1 MKNNA
6 IKRTAQALMA
16 LSLMAACVPT
26 SKYQQAQQ
34 ATRDKQNKIEAQAVQ
49 MDQLKKRIAQLEKD
63 LKEAQADKDRLA
75 QDTALAG
82 VRNRTLQNRL
92 AVLDNDLQMLA
103 SKMGDAPEYRSLMQ
117 HLMQMQDELATS
129 EDKLLDKTKD
139 IEAQKRKLADANNAL
154 AESER
159 QLQQSNDELAN
170 KSRTIASQ
178 QSEIDIK
185 NQTIVSQQDALD
197 KARGDIER
205 QAAQLREMEAALRAK
220 DSAMVAL
227 RNRIASALT
236 DFNSDELT
244 VNHRDGKVYVSLEE
258 KLLFASGK
266 YDVNEKGVGAL
277 KKIATVLKNVGDQ
290 MTIMVEGHT
299 DNVPLH
305 GQVIEDNWDLSV
317 KRATSVLRVLVA
329 GGVDRKQVQA
339 TGRADTAPV
348 ASNNTDDGRRKNRRT
363 EIILAPKIDQIL
375 STIGG

>member
-1 MKNNA
+1 
-6 IKRTAQALMA
+6 MA
-16 LSLMAACVPT
+16 LSLMVACVPT

-34 ATRDKQNKIEAQAVQ
+34 ATRDKQNKIEAQNVQ
-49 MDQLKKRIAQLEKD
+49 IDQLKKRISQLEKD
-63 LKEAQADKDRLA
+63 LKAAQAAQDKLA

-92 AVLDNDLQMLA
+92 AVLENDIQMLA
-103 SKMGDAPEYRSLMQ
+103 SKTGDVPEYRALMQ

-139 IEAQKRKLADANNAL
+139 VEAQKRKLAEANNAL

-159 QLQQSNDELAN
+159 QLQLSNDELAN
-170 KSRTIASQ
+170 KSKTIASQ
-178 QSEIDIK
+178 QSELDTK
-185 NQTIVSQQDALD
+185 NKTIVSQQDALD
-197 KARGDIER
+197 KAKGDIER
-205 QAAQLREMEAALRAK
+205 QAALLREMEAALKAK

-227 RNRIASALT
+227 RNKIASALT

-266 YDVNEKGVGAL
+266 YDVNNKGISAL
-277 KKIATVLKNVGDQ
+277 RQIASVLKNVGDQ
-290 MTIMVEGHT
+290 MNIMVEGHT

-348 ASNNTDDGRRKNRRT
+348 ASNDTDEGRRKNRRT

-375 STIGG
+375 NSIGG